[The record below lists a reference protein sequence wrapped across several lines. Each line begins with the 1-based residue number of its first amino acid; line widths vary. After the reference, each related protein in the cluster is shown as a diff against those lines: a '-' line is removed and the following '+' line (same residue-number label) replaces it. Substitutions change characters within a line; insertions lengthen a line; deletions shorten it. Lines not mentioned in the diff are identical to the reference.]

1 MELCAILSQKFENDI
16 WCLDDMLKCL
26 KTEVEVKERLMLIGT
41 SSELEKENKD
51 RKYKISSF
59 LNNAKGKWCPSCESN
74 NHVASTCFKVKM
86 LHPESKPCIGKDCV
100 LYVLNQL
107 IWQALVILS
116 TNVISVTRNIIQV
129 FVPSRK
135 VTILRT
141 KTMSNLMT

>member
-59 LNNAKGKWCPSCESN
+59 LIMQKGN
-74 NHVASTCFKVKM
+74 GALLV
-86 LHPESKPCIGKDCV
+86 
-100 LYVLNQL
+100 NQ
-107 IWQALVILS
+107 
-116 TNVISVTRNIIQV
+116 II
-129 FVPSRK
+129 
-135 VTILRT
+135 
-141 KTMSNLMT
+141 M